1 MVTIAEHFATALTN
15 NVSPAELSRQS
26 RFDHAFRRYRRWAR
40 DNKVKT
46 KVRHKF
52 RAKQW
57 VKKGWPQ
64 IGQKVANAAA
74 TRTMLYWMHDVCRQH
89 TDKPSD
95 RMRAGM
101 LGHFVRADMVC
112 RRAGRFFSADEQQAY
127 SGHTESVALVQLVG
141 HQGYC
146 EESKVVQ
153 ASPKVSCVD
162 ACSIRLRQ
170 DGLRQSQK
178 GVLLPGRGHGT
189 TPKHPRSDLIC

>member
-127 SGHTESVALVQLVG
+127 SGHTEKALLLCNLLATRATAKNQKLYKLV
-141 HQGYC
+141 
-146 EESKVVQ
+146 
-153 ASPKVSCVD
+153 PKFHALTHIAYDFDKTGCVNPRRVSCY
-162 ACSIRLRQ
+162 Q
-170 DGLRQSQK
+170 DEDMGQPQSTQ
-178 GVLLPGRGHGT
+178 GPT
-189 TPKHPRSDLIC
+189 